1 MSDPAAPLL
10 HFSLGTL
17 AFIEYFSKLHSKS
30 CFSKEVVQDESF
42 RSSHVASGSTMKSG
56 IGLWM
61 RRENF
66 FFVLGILNI
75 FLSLRFSSLK

>member
-17 AFIEYFSKLHSKS
+17 VFTEYFSKLHSKS
-30 CFSKEVVQDESF
+30 CFSKEVVQDESL
-42 RSSHVASGSTMKSG
+42 RSPHVASGPTLKSG

-61 RRENF
+61 RREDF
-66 FFVLGILNI
+66 FCSGDFEY
-75 FLSLRFSSLK
+75 FSVS